1 MLRLKRFKWSVL
13 VIILQ
18 FIVMGYFLS
27 ILPADAKIPIHWN
40 IHNEIDGWT
49 TKTNAA
55 LFNVGVS
62 LGLFLLMF
70 LMPYYSPW
78 YRRYSKRNEN
88 FIPTIT
94 FILLLFLA
102 LINLYCLYIAA
113 RGKEPAIKLI
123 QVLIGLL
130 FIFLGNLLPKAPR
143 NFFVGIRTPWT
154 LANEEVWIKTHR
166 LGGWMFVFSG
176 LIMVLN
182 GFILTA
188 NKTLQE
194 ISGIFALVIL
204 LYPVLYSFLI
214 FRKLENR
221 NPK

>member
-1 MLRLKRFKWSVL
+1 M
-13 VIILQ
+13 
-18 FIVMGYFLS
+18 
-27 ILPADAKIPIHWN
+27 
-40 IHNEIDGWT
+40 
-49 TKTNAA
+49 
-55 LFNVGVS
+55 
-62 LGLFLLMF
+62 
-70 LMPYYSPW
+70 
-78 YRRYSKRNEN
+78 
-88 FIPTIT
+88 
-94 FILLLFLA
+94 
-102 LINLYCLYIAA
+102 
-113 RGKEPAIKLI
+113 
-123 QVLIGLL
+123 
-130 FIFLGNLLPKAPR
+130 
-143 NFFVGIRTPWT
+143 GIRTPWT